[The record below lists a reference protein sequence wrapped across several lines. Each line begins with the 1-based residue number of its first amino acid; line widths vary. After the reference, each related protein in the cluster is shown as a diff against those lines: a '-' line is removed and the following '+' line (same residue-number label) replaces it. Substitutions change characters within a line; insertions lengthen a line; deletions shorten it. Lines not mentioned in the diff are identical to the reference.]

1 MFQNPVITIARQ
13 YGSGGREV
21 GQKLAELTGYK
32 FYDKDLIT
40 LAAQKSGLS
49 QDALHHVDEK
59 AANSLLYTLALGS
72 SVYNHGVEHV
82 NLPINDRLFVV
93 QSEIIKELAANG
105 EGAIVV
111 GRCADYVLSGR
122 KNLVRVYITSE
133 FDARVKTVM
142 KRHELSE
149 SQAKDLIVKTDKR
162 RAAYYEYY
170 SSKRWGALDSYHFC
184 MDSSHLGMS
193 GTVELIRT
201 LVEQRENPVPSPT
214 EVDPTR

>member
-1 MFQNPVITIARQ
+1 MSNFIVTIARQ

-122 KNLVRVYITSE
+122 ENLIRVYITSE
-133 FDARVKTVM
+133 FDTRVKTVV

-162 RAAYYEYY
+162 RANYY
-170 SSKRWGALDSYHFC
+170 SYYTGEKWGKADKYDLVIATDRVGVDGAARMIADYIKMLDDMH
-184 MDSSHLGMS
+184 
-193 GTVELIRT
+193 I
-201 LVEQRENPVPSPT
+201 
-214 EVDPTR
+214 VD